1 LELFYSYRT
10 NVEAYPQWQEYMRKN
25 QPPVLITWG
34 KNDAIFPSAGAEA
47 YKKDVKK
54 LEIHLLN
61 TGHFALEEDGDLIA
75 SLIDKFLAKNNIK

>member
-1 LELFYSYRT
+1 
-10 NVEAYPQWQEYMRKN
+10 V
-25 QPPVLITWG
+25 G